1 MLISVFVIKN
11 KKKHTSSDSLK
22 KIIYILCFF
31 FIGILAY
38 DFILN
43 SFFARALSTDA
54 MVSGLD
60 IDDPGAGLSNRE
72 YYLYAFSLP
81 IYQLY
86 VQSLISILFGAPTN
100 YLLNPN
106 IFFAGDFG
114 FGFNL
119 LRGGV
124 IIGFLLLFYFL
135 KYISLGIKYIKK
147 YTIEID
153 STNELKSLILV
164 NLIYLI
170 SQAHYISVEATIFL
184 AFQFSILVHSLNF
197 LKNEK

>member
-1 MLISVFVIKN
+1 
-11 KKKHTSSDSLK
+11 
-22 KIIYILCFF
+22 
-31 FIGILAY
+31 
-38 DFILN
+38 
-43 SFFARALSTDA
+43 

-86 VQSLISILFGAPTN
+86 VQSLISILIGAPTN
-100 YLLNPN
+100 YLLDPN

-124 IIGFLLLFYFL
+124 IIGFLLLFYF
-135 KYISLGIKYIKK
+135 
-147 YTIEID
+147 
-153 STNELKSLILV
+153 
-164 NLIYLI
+164 
-170 SQAHYISVEATIFL
+170 
-184 AFQFSILVHSLNF
+184 
-197 LKNEK
+197 